1 LLQLVTPQLGSGI
14 YLPED
19 ETHYIATTIPTWQVP
34 PMLAELAEREA
45 VVQPST
51 LAPPLPSAATREER
65 ARSAYIIRARAAN
78 AAEDIA
84 ERQAAAHDMFRLPP
98 MFDVAGRMSYS
109 DALNLG
115 MGPIT
120 REFAQRVAAERAQP
134 TPAERPHWLL
144 APRREVFRGG
154 ASVVSDNGLNFI
166 ANLERNLYTIS
177 HSNGYITSIP
187 TTYADVGWGR
197 DFRVNPLPVGRPV
210 PTSVNAAEALELM
223 REDVEMIER
232 AFIRDFGNGFFTQQ
246 QLDALVS
253 LRFNTGALSNF
264 DGLIDYL
271 RTGNYDR
278 DIMRTIFVN
287 HYQSIVD
294 EHPHNQRYFDGWMN
308 RIERTLDLF
317 FAGNYGNMP
326 IDAITGRV
334 NRN

>member
-1 LLQLVTPQLGSGI
+1 
-14 YLPED
+14 
-19 ETHYIATTIPTWQVP
+19 
-34 PMLAELAEREA
+34 MEREA
-45 VVQPST
+45 V
-51 LAPPLPSAATREER
+51 LPSATLIPSLPRAVTREER
-65 ARSAYIIRARAAN
+65 ARNAYITRARAATLN
-78 AAEDIA
+78 QPTLGTRPIDLPGAGWTDIDGNRHFDNWEFIPFDSLPEA
-84 ERQAAAHDMFRLPP
+84 VGMPRQT
-98 MFDVAGRMSYS
+98 VES
-109 DALNLG
+109 
-115 MGPIT
+115 
-120 REFAQRVAAERAQP
+120 AQP
-134 TPAERPHWLL
+134 TTPERPHWLL
-144 APRREVFRGG
+144 PPRREAVRGG
-154 ASVVSDNGLNFI
+154 ASAVSDNGLNFI

-223 REDVEMIER
+223 RDDVEMIER

-278 DIMRTIFVN
+278 DIMRNIFVN
-287 HYQSIVD
+287 HYQNIVD

-317 FAGNYGNMP
+317 FDGNYGNMP